1 MSYILPAYMRQHLSL
16 MACVLWCKTLTS
28 QPQIHNHHALND
40 KKYRRSY
47 NSHGTVQQGSSP
59 YSY

>member
-1 MSYILPAYMRQHLSL
+1 MRQHLSL